1 MSAERNVLACV
12 LGEAI
17 SLNQLDLEPDD
28 FTEREMHS
36 RLYALML
43 QRWRKGLPVG
53 VVSVCDS
60 ILKENIE
67 GFDVNYI
74 ASLCDIGAIGVGIE
88 RYVLEMRQASQRRK
102 LIGKLRVISQDLEQG
117 KTDAYQASVEMVGAA
132 SSIEDL
138 GTTSMNEAADALID
152 DLGAVAEGKR
162 LAYVPTGMPEWDEDP
177 NFMGVSRQGVTLML
191 GRSGM
196 GKTSVINCMAM
207 GMLRKGLKVYV
218 HGTETSIER
227 RLQDMAFSL
236 AAVDGRKWAL
246 LTKELSEIK
255 ASGDNDLDIAADVSC
270 WYDRIAEQVE
280 WLRAKPL
287 TITGTGMTVEQVC
300 TKARQLHS
308 QGRLDCIF
316 IDYLQT
322 LKDSSGLGVRLG
334 DNVQQTSHKSGMLC
348 QLAADLGVPLVVTG
362 QVSGEKEGRTPGPPQ
377 MWDLQHSSRGHQDA
391 ESVLA
396 IHRPDYFRERDPHAD
411 VKGPRNTVQIYARKR
426 RTGAVGGVVLDLP
439 WHGPTK
445 WVGDRRRVE
454 FAAPGSARLRVV
466 D

>member
-1 MSAERNVLACV
+1 MTPEKVVLGNVLGGMV
-12 LGEAI
+12 
-17 SLNQLDLEPDD
+17 SLNTLDLEPDD
-28 FTEREMHS
+28 FTEKPSHS
-36 RLYALML
+36 KLYALL
-43 QRWRKGLPVG
+43 LDRWRLGLPV
-53 VVSVCDS
+53 STES
-60 ILKENIE
+60 IINVIVDDKIE
-67 GFDVNYI
+67 GCGTAVEVLELADF
-74 ASLCDIGAIGVGIE
+74 ASVETD
-88 RYVLEMRQASQRRK
+88 RYVLELRRSSQRRRLK
-102 LIGKLRVISQDLEQG
+102 IRLRLISQGLEAG
-117 KTDAYQASVEMVGAA
+117 TMDAYQASVEMVGAA
-132 SSIEDL
+132 SKVEDL
-138 GTTSMNEAADALID
+138 STTSMDDAADALID
-152 DLGAVAEGKR
+152 DLVAVAEGRR
-162 LAYVPTGMPEWDEDP
+162 LAYVPTGIPEWDEDP
-177 NFMGVSRQGVTLML
+177 DFMGVSRQGVTLML

-246 LTKELSEIK
+246 LTKELSEIR
-255 ASGDNDLDIAADVSC
+255 SYGDNDLDISADVSC
-270 WYDRIAEQVE
+270 WYDRIADKVE
-280 WLRAKPL
+280 WLRSKPL
-287 TITGTGMTVEQVC
+287 TITGTGLTVEQVC
-300 TKARQLHS
+300 TKARQLHA
-308 QGRLDCIF
+308 QGKLDCIF

-396 IHRPDYFRERDPHAD
+396 IHRPDYFRERDPHSD
-411 VKGPRNTVQIYARKR
+411 VKGPPNTVQIYARKR

-454 FAAPGSARLRVV
+454 FAAKESARLRAV

>member
-1 MSAERNVLACV
+1 MSAEKNVLACI

-17 SLNQLDLEPDD
+17 GINQLDLSPED
-28 FTEREMHS
+28 FTEKDMHS
-36 RLYALML
+36 KLYELL
-43 QRWRKGLPVG
+43 VERWHKGLPVSTE
-53 VVSVCDS
+53 SVCKHLFEES
-60 ILKENIE
+60 HP
-67 GFDVNYI
+67 
-74 ASLCDIGAIGVGIE
+74 DIDMYYVMELGDRGAIGLNIE
-88 RYVLEMRQASQRRK
+88 RYILEMRHGSQKRK
-102 LIGKLRVISQDLEQG
+102 LVSKLRVISQDLEQG
-117 KTDAYQASVEMVGAA
+117 KTDAYEASVEMVSAA
-132 SSIEDL
+132 SRISDL
-138 GTTSMNEAADALID
+138 STTSMNEAADALID
-152 DLGAVAEGKR
+152 DLVAVAEGKR
-162 LAYVPTGMPEWDEDP
+162 LAYVPTGIPEWDEDP

-246 LTKELSEIK
+246 VTKELSELR
-255 ASGDNDLDIAADVSC
+255 AEGDNDLDIAADVSC
-270 WYDRIAEQVE
+270 WYDRIEEKVD
-280 WLRAKPL
+280 WLRSKPL
-287 TITGTGMTVEQVC
+287 TITGTGLTVEQVC
-300 TKARQLHS
+300 TKARQLHA
-308 QGRLDCIF
+308 QGKLDCIF

-391 ESVLA
+391 ECVLA

-445 WVGDRRRVE
+445 WVGDRCRVE
-454 FAAPGSARLRVV
+454 FAAPVNARLRVV